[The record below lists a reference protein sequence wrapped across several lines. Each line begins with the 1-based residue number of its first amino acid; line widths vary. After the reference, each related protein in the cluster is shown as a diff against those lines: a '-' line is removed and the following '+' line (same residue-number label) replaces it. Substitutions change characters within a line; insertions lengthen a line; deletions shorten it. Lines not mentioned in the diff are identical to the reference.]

1 MIKIG
6 LRKNLLYPLLLIIFT
21 FFRRILSVIISE
33 FLEFESSLSFL
44 TLLMFFSEF
53 ITGLIIYIYQLKFL
67 KYNKKR
73 TKSKNSRI
81 KYLVSNNKIS
91 YHDSRFKVYIL
102 IFIGTYFDF
111 VEFILTSYYFPKF
124 ENISKSLNIRLG
136 SALTL
141 SSFILYYFLLRIE
154 VFNHQKFSLII
165 IFVCLLIII
174 LLEIIFNA
182 IYKTLNE
189 NNFLIIL
196 LIIISFFF
204 IGYQD
209 NIEKYILEF
218 NFINPFKLLMIEG
231 LFGII
236 LAFIYSF
243 VENPFDNIIKF
254 YQEKKTIKFIYLLIC
269 LSLFII
275 LSGGRNS
282 YRILTNRLYSPITKA
297 IADSFLDPI
306 LILYY
311 FFMGIDF
318 KFQNEKNLLYFIFNL
333 ILSIVIFFGGIV
345 YSELL
350 VIYHFNLE
358 KNTHYEV
365 ARRASE
371 IENIVDN
378 VEMIS
383 SDL

>member
-1 MIKIG
+1 M
-6 LRKNLLYPLLLIIFT
+6 
-21 FFRRILSVIISE
+21 
-33 FLEFESSLSFL
+33 
-44 TLLMFFSEF
+44 
-53 ITGLIIYIYQLKFL
+53 
-67 KYNKKR
+67 
-73 TKSKNSRI
+73 
-81 KYLVSNNKIS
+81 S
-91 YHDSRFKVYIL
+91 YHDNIFKVYLL

-209 NIEKYILEF
+209 NIEKYLLEF

-231 LFGII
+231 FFGII
-236 LAFIYSF
+236 LTFIYSF
-243 VENPFDNIIKF
+243 IENPFDNIIEF
-254 YQEKKTIKFIYLLIC
+254 YQTQKTTKFIYLLIC

-318 KFQNEKNLLYFIFNL
+318 KFQNEKNIIFFIFNL
-333 ILSIVIFFGGIV
+333 IFSIIIFFGGIV

-358 KNTHYEV
+358 KNTHHEV
-365 ARRASE
+365 SRRATE
-371 IENIVDN
+371 IENIVDDI
-378 VEMIS
+378 EMIL